1 MVGRMSL
8 NENEEYAGRI
18 AKYGFMT
25 DSIRY
30 ESAIVVVVLVNVVV
44 VVNVVES
51 RMKFL
56 RI

>member
-30 ESAIVVVVLVNVVV
+30 ESAIVVVVVVNVV